1 MESRLYQ
8 ILEKPLVTEKSS
20 LALAETNRVSFR
32 VRRFANKLQIKEAV
46 EKIFSVTV
54 LDVHTLIVKGKRKRF
69 GRQMGMSKDWKKAIL
84 RLKEGDKI
92 DIFEGV

>member
-8 ILEKPLVTEKSS
+8 ILEKPLVTEKSAQ
-20 LALAETNRVSFR
+20 ALAEFNRVSFR

-54 LDVHTLIVKGKRKRF
+54 LDVHTLVVKGKRKRF
-69 GRQMGMSKDWKKAIL
+69 GRQMGMSKNWKKAIV

>member
-8 ILEKPLVTEKSS
+8 ILEKPLVTEKSAQ
-20 LALAETNRVSFR
+20 ALAESNRVSFR

-54 LDVHTLIVKGKRKRF
+54 LDVHTLVVKGKRKRF
-69 GRQMGMSKDWKKAIL
+69 GRQMGMSKDWKKAIV

>member
-54 LDVHTLIVKGKRKRF
+54 LDVHTLVVKGKKKRF
-69 GRQMGMSKDWKKAIL
+69 GRQMGMSKDWKKAIV

>member
-8 ILEKPLVTEKSS
+8 ILEKPLVTEKSAQ
-20 LALAETNRVSFR
+20 ALAESNRVSFR

-46 EKIFSVTV
+46 EKIFSVNV
-54 LDVHTLIVKGKRKRF
+54 LDVHTLVVKGKRKRF
-69 GRQMGMSKDWKKAIL
+69 GKKMGMSKDWKKAIV

>member
-20 LALAETNRVSFR
+20 QALAETNRVSFR

-54 LDVHTLIVKGKRKRF
+54 LDVHTLVVKGKKKRF
-69 GRQMGMSKDWKKAIL
+69 GRQMGMSKDWKKAIV

-92 DIFEGV
+92 EIFEGV

>member
-8 ILEKPLVTEKSS
+8 ILEKPLVTEKSAQ
-20 LALAETNRVSFR
+20 ALAECNRVSFR

-54 LDVHTLIVKGKRKRF
+54 LDVHTLVVKGKRKRF
-69 GRQMGMSKDWKKAIL
+69 GRQMGMSKNWKKAIV